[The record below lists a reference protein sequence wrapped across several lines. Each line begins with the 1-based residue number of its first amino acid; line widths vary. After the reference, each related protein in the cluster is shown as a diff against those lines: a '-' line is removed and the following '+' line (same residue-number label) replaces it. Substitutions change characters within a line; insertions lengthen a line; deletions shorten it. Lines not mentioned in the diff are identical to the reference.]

1 MSTNHIIAGG
11 GDAGFLEIP
20 KIATELRKKYA
31 GEILTASWWK
41 KALIE
46 GRIRREAARIYR
58 HRLYSH

>member
-1 MSTNHIIAGG
+1 MSANHIIAGG
-11 GDAGFLEIP
+11 GHAGFSEIP
-20 KIATELRKKYA
+20 KIASELRKKYA
-31 GEILTASWWK
+31 EEIRAASWWK